1 MYMKNFIWF
10 LPYKPSKLSEEN
22 LTVNG
27 WAWAENKLVLMIKQ
41 EEWNILNYTI
51 GKLTLTYYIV
61 FFHMLF

>member
-27 WAWAENKLVLMIKQ
+27 WAWAEIKNKGKYVSNVNIKAQ
-41 EEWNILNYTI
+41 VINMSPNALLCT
-51 GKLTLTYYIV
+51 
-61 FFHMLF
+61 